1 MKNGDLS
8 PAEVARKEQSKKKR
22 ERQKARKQPLVAGMM
37 VTSGSLS
44 LAGTTSSFQS
54 TQPLPALFEPD
65 ADEDATPAK
74 DELRMAG
81 RRKAVTLVEYAEHQ
95 LDGHAFDAAAA
106 AAADAASTQS
116 PASMSSS
123 PTANAAAAKAAGRL
137 AGRRKGLPET
147 SSASQMFRAAA
158 MDERQRELN
167 RCAAFNLRL
176 CYSYELCTAEAKFVH
191 CLEIHS
197 GILDHLSPLDL
208 KSGPYVPC

>member
-116 PASMSSS
+116 PTSMSSS
-123 PTANAAAAKAAGRL
+123 PNAAAAKVAGRL

-167 RCAAFNLRL
+167 R
-176 CYSYELCTAEAKFVH
+176 
-191 CLEIHS
+191 
-197 GILDHLSPLDL
+197 
-208 KSGPYVPC
+208 